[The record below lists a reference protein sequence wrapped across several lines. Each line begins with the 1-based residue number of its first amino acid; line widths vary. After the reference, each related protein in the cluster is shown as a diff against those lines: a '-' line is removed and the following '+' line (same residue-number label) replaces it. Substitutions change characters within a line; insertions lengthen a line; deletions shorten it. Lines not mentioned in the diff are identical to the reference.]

1 MVARLAPHWFGVNWL
16 GVMVPEL
23 STEPATGLMTGTLEL
38 AQVLPLVISLGRIRQ
53 VSVGLLVE
61 IEVV

>member
-1 MVARLAPHWFGVNWL
+1 LI
-16 GVMVPEL
+16 
-23 STEPATGLMTGTLEL
+23 EPATDLIAGMLEL